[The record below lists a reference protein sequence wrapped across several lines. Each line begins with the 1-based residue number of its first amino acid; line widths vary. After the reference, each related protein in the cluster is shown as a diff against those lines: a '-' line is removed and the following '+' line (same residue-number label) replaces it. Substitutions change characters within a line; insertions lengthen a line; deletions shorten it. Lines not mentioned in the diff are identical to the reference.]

1 MKKITLLAVSLLMAI
16 TAMAADIT
24 GGTKLYLKAP
34 HWEVDNA
41 RFAAYFFKDQANA
54 WENCTLAANETNIY
68 EVTAPEGIW
77 ANVIFCRMNPSTENN
92 WNNKWNQSANQTYD
106 GINNLFTVN
115 DGQWDNASG
124 TWSQYVIGQPSV
136 EFGVSTILVVNEAV
150 TLSATAANVADP
162 VYVYSVKQGEG
173 EYTVLTGN
181 TWTPAAAGEYT
192 IKVEVK
198 NGAEGEVLVSKEAT
212 TTVVVKPEEI
222 TIKVQ
227 VPAEGLSSWTAEG
240 GVYFYAWG
248 NGMEGTFTPATAEED
263 NWYSYTIS
271 TETVFPLNFI
281 ILNGANWD
289 AIKPSGSTDTDAR
302 RQTVNMENI
311 VESACYVMANGG
323 ETPDQSNWNKVLNPA
338 DCPSEGGDTTAI
350 EETSNAPLFN
360 INGRT
365 LNVALDS
372 EAEISIYTISGQM
385 IEHIVASD
393 YAREMQQGV
402 YVIRIGNT
410 TQKAVVY

>member
-24 GGTKLYLKAP
+24 GGTKLYLKPNSNWMDAG
-34 HWEVDNA
+34 A
-41 RFAAYFFKDQANA
+41 RFAAYFFVDDQTYA
-54 WENCTLAANETNIY
+54 WAGCTLAANETNIY
-68 EVTAPEGIW
+68 EVTAPEGTW
-77 ANVIFCRMNPSTENN
+77 ANVIFCRMNPSTTENN
-92 WNNKWNQSANQTYD
+92 WGNKWDQSVNQTYD
-106 GINNLFTVN
+106 GFNNLFTVN
-115 DGQWDNASG
+115 DGQWNNASG

-136 EFGVSTILVVNEAV
+136 EFGVLTILVVNEAV
-150 TLSATAANVADP
+150 TLSATVANVADP
-162 VYVYSVKQGEG
+162 VYVYSVRQGEG
-173 EYTVLTGN
+173 AYTVLSGN
-181 TWTPAAAGEYT
+181 TWTPTAAGKYT

-198 NGAEGEVLVSKEAT
+198 NGAEGEVVVSKEAA

-227 VPAEGLSSWTAEG
+227 VPAEGLSSWTLEG

-281 ILNGANWD
+281 VLNGSSWD
-289 AIKPSGSTDTDAR
+289 ALANDAR

-323 ETPDQSNWNKVLNPA
+323 ETEGQNNWNKVLNPT
-338 DCPSEGGDTTAI
+338 DCPSEGPSTIVEVT
-350 EETSNAPLFN
+350 ENASLFS

-365 LNVALDS
+365 LNVSMDN
-372 EAEISIYTISGQM
+372 EAEISIYTVSGQM
-385 IEHIVASD
+385 IEHTIATNLT
-393 YAREMQQGV
+393 REMQQGV
-402 YVIRIGNT
+402 YVVRIGNQS
-410 TQKAVVY
+410 QKLVIF

>member
-1 MKKITLLAVSLLMAI
+1 MAI

-34 HWEVDNA
+34 HWMVDNA
-41 RFAAYFFKDQANA
+41 RFAAYFFVDDQTYA
-54 WENCTLAANETNIY
+54 WAGCTLAANETNIY
-68 EVTAPEGIW
+68 EVTAPEGTW
-77 ANVIFCRMNPSTENN
+77 ANVIFCRMNPSTTENN

-106 GINNLFTVN
+106 GFNNLFTVN
-115 DGQWDNASG
+115 DGQWNNASG

-162 VYVYSVKQGEG
+162 VYVYSVKQGAG
-173 EYTVLTGN
+173 EYTVLSGN
-181 TWTPAAAGEYT
+181 TWTPVAAGEHT

-281 ILNGANWD
+281 VLNGSSWD
-289 AIKPSGSTDTDAR
+289 ALANDAR

-323 ETPDQSNWNKVLNPA
+323 ETEGQNNWNKVLNPT
-338 DCPSEGGDTTAI
+338 DCPSESPSTIVEIT
-350 EETSNAPLFN
+350 ENAPLFT

-365 LNVALDS
+365 LNVSMDN

-385 IEHIVASD
+385 IEHTVASNFT
-393 YAREMQQGV
+393 REMQQGV
-402 YVIRIGNT
+402 YVVRIGNQS
-410 TQKAVVY
+410 QKLVIF